1 MEDYMAV
8 NRNEF
13 REDDIVNV
21 TAAVKSLKR
30 KRKESQDG
38 PHDDE
43 PKKKSR
49 TAKEIVMAQLPVDLA
64 EQIDGLEMAGYT
76 NVKVMAIN
84 LSVP

>member
-21 TAAVKSLKR
+21 TAAVKTLKR
-30 KRKESQDG
+30 KRKEAQDG

-76 NVKVMAIN
+76 NVKVRAIN